1 MRYGSGMADTC
12 AGRVALVTGGSR
24 GIGAGIAVRLAAEGA
39 AVAVTARTLE
49 RHPRLP
55 GSLAETVAAITAA
68 GATAIAIAA
77 DLSEPS
83 SRSGI
88 VTEVERRLGPVDI
101 LVNNAA
107 AAYYLPLE
115 RVSEKRYRIAF
126 ELNVRA
132 PFELMQLVLPGM
144 RARRRGWILN
154 VSSATAEP
162 PEGPPFHAFHRLGG
176 AVLYGSTKAALDR
189 MSAGVAAEVYDD
201 GVAVNSLAP
210 VAAVRTPGVEAL
222 GMLPDRPE
230 LIEPMEVMVEAA
242 LALVTGDPAQLTG
255 RVAYSR
261 PLLEELGRTP
271 RTLDGRHVF
280 EEDR

>member
-1 MRYGSGMADTC
+1 MADSC

-24 GIGAGIAVRLAAEGA
+24 GIGAGIATRLAAEGA

-55 GSLAETVAAITAA
+55 GSLTETVAGISAA
-68 GATAIAIAA
+68 GGTAIAIAA

-83 SRSGI
+83 SRPGI
-88 VTEVERRLGPVDI
+88 VAEVERRLGPVDI

-107 AAYYLPLE
+107 AAYYMPVE

-162 PEGPPFHAFHRLGG
+162 PAGPPFHPFHRLGG

-222 GMLPDRPE
+222 GMLPEDRPE

-242 LALVTGDPAQLTG
+242 LALVTGDPASFTG
-255 RVAYSR
+255 RIAYSR

-271 RTLDGRHVF
+271 RTLDGRQAF
-280 EEDR
+280 EEGGR

>member
-1 MRYGSGMADTC
+1 MADSC

-24 GIGAGIAVRLAAEGA
+24 GIGAGIATRLAAEGA
-39 AVAVTARTLE
+39 AVAVTARTAE

-68 GATAIAIAA
+68 GGTAIAIAA

-83 SRSGI
+83 SRPDM
-88 VTEVERRLGPVDI
+88 VAEVERQLGPVDI

-107 AAYYLPLE
+107 AAYYMPLE

-144 RARRRGWILN
+144 RTRRCGWILN
-154 VSSATAEP
+154 VSSATAEAP
-162 PEGPPFHAFHRLGG
+162 HGPPFDAFHRHGG
-176 AVLYGSTKAALDR
+176 AMLYGATKAALDR
-189 MSAGVAAEVYDD
+189 MSAGVAAEVYDE

-222 GMLPDRPE
+222 GMLPQDRPD

-261 PLLEELGRTP
+261 PLLHELGRAP
-271 RTLDGRHVF
+271 RTLDGRHVY
-280 EEDR
+280 EESR

>member
-1 MRYGSGMADTC
+1 MADSC

-24 GIGAGIAVRLAAEGA
+24 GIGAGIATRLAAEGA

-55 GSLAETVAAITAA
+55 GSLAETVAAIHAT
-68 GATAIAIAA
+68 GGTAIAIAA

-83 SRSGI
+83 SRPGI
-88 VTEVERRLGPVDI
+88 VAEVERQLGAVDI

-107 AAYYLPLE
+107 AAYYMPVE

-162 PEGPPFHAFHRLGG
+162 PAGPPFDAFHRHGG

-242 LALVTGDPAQLTG
+242 LALLTGDPARLTG
-255 RVAYSR
+255 RIARSR
-261 PLLEELGRTP
+261 PLLEELGRPP

-280 EEDR
+280 EESR

>member
-1 MRYGSGMADTC
+1 MADSC

-24 GIGAGIAVRLAAEGA
+24 GIGAAIAVRLAAEGA
-39 AVAVTARTLE
+39 AVAVTARTLD

-68 GATAIAIAA
+68 GGTAIAIAA
-77 DLSEPS
+77 DLSEPA
-83 SRSGI
+83 SRPA
-88 VTEVERRLGPVDI
+88 VVAEVEHRLGPVDV

-107 AAYYLPLE
+107 AAYYMPVE
-115 RVSEKRYRIAF
+115 RVTEKRYRIAF

-144 RARRRGWILN
+144 RARRRGWIVN
-154 VSSATAEP
+154 ISSATAEP
-162 PEGPPFHAFHRLGG
+162 PQGPPFAAFHRHGG
-176 AVLYGSTKAALDR
+176 AVLYGGTKAALER

-201 GVAVNSLAP
+201 GVAVNALAP

-222 GMLPDRPE
+222 GMLPEDRPD

-242 LALVTGDPAQLTG
+242 LALATGDPARLTG
-255 RVAYSR
+255 RIAYSR
-261 PLLEELGRTP
+261 PLLAELGRVP
-271 RTLDGRHVF
+271 RTLDGREVV
-280 EEDR
+280 EERR